1 MDLKDSLK
9 LYNQYF
15 FNQLSFRYYELKE
28 KDCLK
33 FAFSSREYVLLH
45 DKTDT
50 SLYDEASD
58 ESSDSD

>member
-1 MDLKDSLK
+1 MSQSVLPAL
-9 LYNQYF
+9 LINF
-15 FNQLSFRYYELKE
+15 FRYYELKE

-50 SLYDEASD
+50 SHYDESSN